1 MGVREFVLFDG
12 VHLTTLAMIFSF
24 MIFFPKFVNK
34 YVDNK
39 KEFIGK
45 LIAIVLLIHSVLSPY
60 KDLFMLE
67 VPYHWKEALP
77 LHMCDFSELL
87 IAFFLLG
94 GPKILFNI
102 AFYWGI
108 GGATMA
114 LITPDVETSLD
125 TEYYFFFVGHGLI
138 LIGVFYAVIAL
149 NTRPTLKETHQVTF
163 LTLFVLLPAIY
174 LANFVL
180 GEIPPGSASEQ
191 LITNYWYLMAKPNG
205 ASLLDFFPD
214 PPFHILVVIPIAVSL
229 FYLIYLPYFIKDKL
243 KEGY

>member
-12 VHLTTLAMIFSF
+12 VHLTTLTMIFSF

-94 GPKILFNI
+94 VQKF
-102 AFYWGI
+102 F
-108 GGATMA
+108 
-114 LITPDVETSLD
+114 LI
-125 TEYYFFFVGHGLI
+125 
-138 LIGVFYAVIAL
+138 
-149 NTRPTLKETHQVTF
+149 
-163 LTLFVLLPAIY
+163 
-174 LANFVL
+174 
-180 GEIPPGSASEQ
+180 
-191 LITNYWYLMAKPNG
+191 
-205 ASLLDFFPD
+205 
-214 PPFHILVVIPIAVSL
+214 
-229 FYLIYLPYFIKDKL
+229 
-243 KEGY
+243 